1 MAERPDPVTIQV
13 LSSAF
18 RSICEEMGAAL
29 VRSAYSANIKER
41 RDCSSALFDA
51 AGMLI
56 AQAEHIPVHLGA
68 MPDAVAAVLAE
79 RPAAGDV
86 FILND
91 PFRGGTHLPD
101 ITMVSAIDIDGDMVA
116 YAASRAHHADI
127 GGKEPGSMPADS
139 SRLEDEGVV
148 IPPTRLVSRGELRKD
163 FLRDLLGQVRRPTE
177 RRGDLRAQLGAGEI
191 AARRLL
197 ELIGRWGRGVVQ
209 AAMGE
214 TVAYAERRMRAAIAA
229 LPDGRWQAED
239 YLERDGGDLT
249 ISVTVR
255 IQGEEVFI
263 GFNGTSP
270 QESGNLN
277 CPIPVTRSACYFVM
291 RAVTDPDIPANAGA
305 LRPVHISAPEGCLVN
320 ARPPAAVVGGNVE
333 TSQRIADALVLA
345 LSQAM
350 DLPAQGQG
358 TMNNLTLGNEDFNY
372 YETIGGGAGACPERN
387 GASGIHLGTTNT
399 LNTPVEA
406 LEMAF
411 PLRVERYELRHGSG
425 GRGRHRGG
433 DGVVRSIRLLAPA
446 RLSLLSDRRRYGPRG
461 AAGGGPGRP
470 GRNLVNDGEVGG
482 KEMLDVEAADVV
494 TIETP
499 GGGGYGVPG
508 RVT

>member
-51 AGMLI
+51 AGTLI

-277 CPIPVTRSACYFVM
+277 CPIPVTRSAV
-291 RAVTDPDIPANAGA
+291 I
-305 LRPVHISAPEGCLVN
+305 
-320 ARPPAAVVGGNVE
+320 
-333 TSQRIADALVLA
+333 
-345 LSQAM
+345 
-350 DLPAQGQG
+350 G
-358 TMNNLTLGNEDFNY
+358 T
-372 YETIGGGAGACPERN
+372 
-387 GASGIHLGTTNT
+387 
-399 LNTPVEA
+399 
-406 LEMAF
+406 
-411 PLRVERYELRHGSG
+411 
-425 GRGRHRGG
+425 
-433 DGVVRSIRLLAPA
+433 
-446 RLSLLSDRRRYGPRG
+446 
-461 AAGGGPGRP
+461 
-470 GRNLVNDGEVGG
+470 
-482 KEMLDVEAADVV
+482 
-494 TIETP
+494 
-499 GGGGYGVPG
+499 
-508 RVT
+508 